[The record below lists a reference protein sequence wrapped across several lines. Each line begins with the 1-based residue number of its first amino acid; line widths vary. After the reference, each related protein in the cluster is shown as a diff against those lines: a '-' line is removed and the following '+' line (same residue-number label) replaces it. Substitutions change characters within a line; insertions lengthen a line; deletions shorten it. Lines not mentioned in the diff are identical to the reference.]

1 MISPSTFK
9 SDVIV
14 VTVLIETLLPIAAL
28 ITRSP
33 PLVSIVV
40 VPPTPSLIP
49 SGSFFTTWNGSNFW

>member
-1 MISPSTFK
+1 MSPSTFK

-33 PLVSIVV
+33 PLVSMVV

-49 SGSFFTTWNGSNFW
+49 SMYAVSNA

>member
-1 MISPSTFK
+1 MSPSTFK

-14 VTVLIETLLPIAAL
+14 VTVLIETLLPIAAP

-33 PLVSIVV
+33 PLVSMVV

-49 SGSFFTTWNGSNFW
+49 SIYAVSNA